1 MKRGINT
8 IPRSEYYELLGKA
21 ASRMWKIIRNLIY
34 EEESK
39 RMVCENREEYEKAE
53 RHAFNAIALTIA
65 QQAIT
70 KSPNQF
76 RRECDNPGLMEDG
89 DDE

>member
-8 IPRSEYYELLGKA
+8 IPRDEYYELLSE
-21 ASRMWKIIRNLIY
+21 ASRRMWKRIRNLIY

-39 RMVCENREEYEKAE
+39 QMVCENREEYEKAE
-53 RHAFNAIALTIA
+53 RHAFNAIALSIA

-76 RRECDNPGLMEDG
+76 KKELEK
-89 DDE
+89 